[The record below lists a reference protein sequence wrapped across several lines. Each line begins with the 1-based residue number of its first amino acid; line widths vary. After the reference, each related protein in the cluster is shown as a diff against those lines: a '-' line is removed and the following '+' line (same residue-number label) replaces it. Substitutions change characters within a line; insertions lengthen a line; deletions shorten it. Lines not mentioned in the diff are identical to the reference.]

1 MLNFICREK
10 TDLNFSG
17 QDMEPCLDKKSHAF
31 EEPREIS
38 NRALQSLL
46 KIRQID
52 VEFRD
57 TTLTVPAGTSDTSE

>member
-1 MLNFICREK
+1 VLNFICREK

-31 EEPREIS
+31 EEPTEIS
-38 NRALQSLL
+38 HRMLMSLL

-52 VEFRD
+52 VEFSD
-57 TTLTVPAGTSDTSE
+57 VTLTVPAIFPETSE